1 MPTERTNVCGKDMKK
16 SRGTLEKGAY
26 FRTGSQEDREPV
38 EVFGNA
44 QQDFPCAEVC
54 IQGLRS

>member
-1 MPTERTNVCGKDMKK
+1 MRTERTNVCGKDMKK

-44 QQDFPCAEVC
+44 
-54 IQGLRS
+54 